1 MAVAVSKNDKY
12 LVSASEAK
20 SIKVHELQ
28 INQTKYS
35 IEQAHAGT
43 FWYKKIIHENFS

>member
-43 FWYKKIIHENFS
+43 F